1 MHRMPIRHHNQLSSF
16 HHAAKWLYGGLDDV
30 SIDYTPVT
38 GRLHTCY
45 SPVRR
50 SPAVKASF
58 NPDAPRLACVRPVAS
73 VHPEPG
79 SNSPLLYF
87 NFLVFSFLFGSVQ
100 LSFIRS
106 FSPGTSFIS
115 AWRVSTLPSV
125 LFPLC
130 LLFIF
135 IAIISMFALFLC
147 PQVSTLN
154 RVSPQKRVQ
163 N

>member
-1 MHRMPIRHHNQLSSF
+1 M
-16 HHAAKWLYGGLDDV
+16 
-30 SIDYTPVT
+30 T

-106 FSPGTSFIS
+106 FSPGTSFFCLTS
-115 AWRVSTLPSV
+115 FHSSFSLVSLV
-125 LFPLC
+125 LTVYLYRNYFNVR
-130 LLFIF
+130 F
-135 IAIISMFALFLC
+135 ISM
-147 PQVSTLN
+147 PSSLN
-154 RVSPQKRVQ
+154 THLRFPSKASAKLIPFFKLPKYF
-163 N
+163 